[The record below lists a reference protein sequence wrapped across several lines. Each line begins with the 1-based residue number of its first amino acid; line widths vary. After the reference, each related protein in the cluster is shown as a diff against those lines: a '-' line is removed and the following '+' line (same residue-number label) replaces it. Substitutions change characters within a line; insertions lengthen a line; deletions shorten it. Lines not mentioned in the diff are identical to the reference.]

1 MMLHN
6 SFGVDLGSSVI
17 KIYDHRKDTIIKE
30 KNMIAIR
37 KNGQILGI
45 GNDAYEMF
53 EKTPVDVKVQEPISN
68 GKIGDVFQVEAILHT
83 LLNRSGLSVGRRPV
97 LYFAVPTGL
106 TKIEKRAYYTVARR
120 GKLRKCKIFLV
131 DRPVLDAIALG
142 IPLKRTKGSMIIN
155 MGSQSTEVSV
165 IADGRVIISTLI
177 PIGGGQFND
186 AIRSNIRKKNNLLV
200 GIRTARRL
208 KLALADMDTQKKE
221 GRKVMGMDSVNG
233 IPRDGIVTS
242 STVNTAIMDRTRQM
256 ASEIR
261 KVIQRI
267 PPQIR
272 ANIKKEGIYLT
283 GGSTRIPHMDK
294 FLSKELDY
302 PVQLSLYYD
311 LCTVCGLKEL
321 ITHPALHHFAYP
333 VTKQ

>member
-53 EKTPVDVKVQEPISN
+53 EKTPVDVKVQQPISN

-83 LLNRSGLSVGRRPV
+83 LLSRSGLAVGRRPV

-131 DRPVLDAIALG
+131 DRPILDAIALG
-142 IPLKRTKGSMIIN
+142 IPLNRTKGSMIIN

-177 PIGGGQFND
+177 SIGGGQFND

-208 KLALADMDTQKKE
+208 KLALADMDPQKKE

-242 STVNTAIMDRTRQM
+242 ATVNTAIMERTRQM
-256 ASEIR
+256 AAEIH

-283 GGSTRIPHMDK
+283 GGSTRIPHIDK

-302 PVQLSLYYD
+302 SVQLSLYYD

>member
-37 KNGQILGI
+37 RNGQILGI

-83 LLNRSGLSVGRRPV
+83 ILNRSGLSVGRRPV

-142 IPLKRTKGSMIIN
+142 IPLNRTRGSMIIN

-208 KLALADMDTQKKE
+208 KLALADMDPQKKE
-221 GRKVMGMDSVNG
+221 GRKVMGMDCVNG

-242 STVNTAIMDRTRQM
+242 STVNTAIMERTKQM
-256 ASEIR
+256 AAEIR

-302 PVQLSLYYD
+302 SVQLSLYYD